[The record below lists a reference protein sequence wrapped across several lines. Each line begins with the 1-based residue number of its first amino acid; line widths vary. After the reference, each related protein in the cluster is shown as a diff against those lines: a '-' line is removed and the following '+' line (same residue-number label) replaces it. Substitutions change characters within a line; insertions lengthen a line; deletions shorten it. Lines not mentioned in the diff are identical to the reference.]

1 MLGTVAF
8 QTAGVAG
15 LTTMSSPLTELRVPS
30 RAVPAGCCR
39 SRVKVHPPARGS
51 RPARP
56 HAWEA
61 GELIPRGRRPR
72 PAHPRP
78 GSPGTFP
85 RGRAVTAPGA
95 GGAAAPAERAGP
107 GAAAPPVGAGTGR
120 VDSRKAP
127 APVSF
132 LESGAAAAGTMAE
145 PARSLLEPGLS
156 ALEEELTCSICL
168 CLFSSPVTV
177 PCGHNFCA
185 SCLELSWAGL
195 SGNFSCPQCRATFAG
210 RPQLQKNTVLCR
222 VVEQLQGYTGAGA
235 EEEAAAGGCGAEA
248 AGCGEEAAPV
258 YCDSC
263 QQAPAVQTCLTCT
276 ASFCPEHLR
285 PHQDSPAF
293 RDHQLCPPL
302 RDLQQRKCPRHNK
315 LFEFFCSQHGSCIC
329 SLCLLGHK
337 LCHTSPLQMAK
348 TNAESVLKK
357 RLMELHNRSE
367 RAAQAMKTVKT
378 NQSQIAETASRKKD
392 LIRNEFSE
400 IKALIE
406 ERENQTLKTIA
417 DEEKRVC
424 NKFDYIYGVLGSKK
438 NEIQSLRDQIEMAL
452 TESDDILFL
461 KRAAALQRTSTKD
474 VFVPVIEMDQ
484 NLIHSSYQ
492 SAILLK
498 DTVKHAVTPCRENKA
513 EVWAKLGEKVCQ
525 CLFTFYLYLDK
536 LMKHTHKER
545 PLQQTQATSEGEA
558 DTKEKKKAV
567 KAAPTTGTVNAAAAF
582 TTTKELI
589 DSFLKKS
596 REELLQYSAN
606 ITLDYNTA
614 HNKVILSERYTRM
627 SVSDTPLN
635 YNHHPQRFTDC
646 SQVLGFQ
653 CFKRGV
659 HYWEVELQQNNFCGI
674 GICYGSMTRQGP
686 ESRLGRNSSSWCIEW
701 FNSKISSWHN
711 DVEKCLPNV
720 KATKIGVLLHCEG
733 GFVIFMAVGQKHNLI
748 YKFKTQF
755 TEALYP
761 AFWLFSSGTV
771 LSLCQGKQ

>member
-1 MLGTVAF
+1 M
-8 QTAGVAG
+8 
-15 LTTMSSPLTELRVPS
+15 
-30 RAVPAGCCR
+30 
-39 SRVKVHPPARGS
+39 
-51 RPARP
+51 
-56 HAWEA
+56 
-61 GELIPRGRRPR
+61 
-72 PAHPRP
+72 
-78 GSPGTFP
+78 
-85 RGRAVTAPGA
+85 
-95 GGAAAPAERAGP
+95 AA
-107 GAAAPPVGAGTGR
+107 
-120 VDSRKAP
+120 
-127 APVSF
+127 
-132 LESGAAAAGTMAE
+132 L
-145 PARSLLEPGLS
+145 ARSSSELGLA

-222 VVEQLQGYTGAGA
+222 VVEQLQGCAGAGA
-235 EEEAAAGGCGAEA
+235 EEAAAAAGGGCGA
-248 AGCGEEAAPV
+248 EAAPV

-302 RDLQQRKCPRHNK
+302 RDLQQRKCPQHNK

-337 LCHTSPLQMAK
+337 LCPTSPLQLAK
-348 TNAESVLKK
+348 ANAESALKK
-357 RLMELHNRSE
+357 RLLELCNQSE
-367 RAAQAMKTVKT
+367 RAARALNTVKT
-378 NQSQIAETASRKKD
+378 NQSQAAETASRKKE
-392 LIRNEFSE
+392 LIRSEFTE
-400 IKALIE
+400 IKALVE
-406 ERENQTLKTIA
+406 ERENQALKVIA

-424 NKFDYIYGVLGSKK
+424 NKFDYVYGVLGSKK

-452 TESDDILFL
+452 TEVDDILFL
-461 KRAAALQRTSTKD
+461 KRAAALQRMSTKEA
-474 VFVPVIEMDQ
+474 FVPVIEMDQ
-484 NLIHSSYQ
+484 NLIHSAYQ
-492 SAILLK
+492 SAINLK
-498 DTVKHAVTPCRENKA
+498 DIVKLSVTQCREKRAEAKPGKAKPAPVTPVNKA
-513 EVWAKLGEKVCQ
+513 FVVKKPPGPQ
-525 CLFTFYLYLDK
+525 
-536 LMKHTHKER
+536 HSHKEKT
-545 PLQQTQATSEGEA
+545 LHQTQTTLQVEA
-558 DTKEKKKAV
+558 DTKEKKKPAKV
-567 KAAPTTGTVNAAAAF
+567 APTTGTLNPVAVVS
-582 TTTKELI
+582 TKELI
-589 DSFLKKS
+589 ESFLTKS
-596 REELLQYSAN
+596 REELLQYAAN

-653 CFKRGV
+653 CFKRGI
-659 HYWEVELQQNNFCGI
+659 HYWEVDLQQHNFCGI
-674 GICYGSMTRQGP
+674 GICYGSMDRQGP

-701 FNSKISSWHN
+701 FNAKISSWHN
-711 DVEKCLPNV
+711 DVEKSLPNV

-733 GFVIFMAVGQKHNLI
+733 GFVIFMAVGEKHNLI

-771 LSLCQGKQ
+771 LSLCQLK